1 MKQCVAIMH
10 TMQYILRMKLFN
22 WNSEKNELLKSN
34 RAICFE
40 DIVFYMDKGFLVD
53 DVIHP
58 NQEKYPEQRMLV
70 VNIEE
75 YIYLVPY
82 VESEN
87 ELFLK
92 TIIPSRKATKKY
104 LEIKK

>member
-1 MKQCVAIMH
+1 
-10 TMQYILRMKLFN
+10 MKLFN
-22 WNSEKNELLKSN
+22 WNTEKNDLLRNK

-40 DIVFYMDKGFLVD
+40 DIVFYIDKGFLID
-53 DVIHP
+53 DIVHP
-58 NQEKYPEQRMLV
+58 NQEKYPGQRMLV

-82 VESEN
+82 VETKE
-87 ELFLK
+87 ELFMK

-104 LEIKK
+104 LEMKK

>member
-1 MKQCVAIMH
+1 MH
-10 TMQYILRMKLFN
+10 TMPYIQPVKIFN
-22 WNSEKNELLKSN
+22 WNSEKNEHLKSK

-40 DIVFYMDKGFLVD
+40 DIVFYIDKGFLID

-58 NQEKYPEQRMLV
+58 NQEKYPEQSMLV

-87 ELFLK
+87 ELFMK

>member
-1 MKQCVAIMH
+1 
-10 TMQYILRMKLFN
+10 MKLFN
-22 WNSEKNELLKSN
+22 WNSEKNERLKDK

-40 DIVFYMDKGFLVD
+40 DFVFYIDKGFLVD
-53 DVIHP
+53 DVTHP
-58 NQEKYPEQRMLV
+58 NQEKYPGQRMLV

-82 VESEN
+82 VESED
-87 ELFLK
+87 ELFMK

-104 LEIKK
+104 LEMKK

>member
-1 MKQCVAIMH
+1 
-10 TMQYILRMKLFN
+10 MKLFN
-22 WNSEKNELLKSN
+22 WNSEKNELLKDK

-40 DIVFYMDKGFLVD
+40 DIVFYIDKGFLVD
-53 DVIHP
+53 DVTHP
-58 NQEKYPEQRMLV
+58 NQGKYPGQRMLV

-82 VESEN
+82 VESKD
-87 ELFLK
+87 ELFMK

-104 LEIKK
+104 LEMKK